1 MLDFATNNKKSL
13 CCGCEACAQCC
24 PKQCITMFEDS
35 EGFLYP
41 QVDKSSCIDC
51 GLCEKVCPVIHQ
63 DEPTEPLSSYI
74 AINPNEEIRLKSSS
88 GGIFTLLAEKIIAEG
103 GVVFGARFDKNWD
116 VVHAWTDTMEGFA
129 PFRGSK
135 YVQSRIGNTYNET
148 KEFLQQ
154 GRKVLFSGTPCQI
167 AGLKKYL
174 RKEYENLLTVD
185 FICHGVPS
193 PGVWSRYLSEF
204 RDSLRAER
212 GDGKNTVSS
221 SIDELPVITGISFR
235 DKSKGWKKYGFHLRY
250 AASKAAQNSV
260 STSVIK
266 DEEFLQPYTENSF
279 MQGFLADIYLRP
291 SCYDCPAKSGK
302 SGSDISIADA
312 WGMEHFAGQYDDDKG
327 ACYVLINTERGRCAM
342 SSLEFKQID
351 VDFELIKKHNPAWMN
366 SALPHR
372 KRKLF
377 YRLFSPSEMNFNE
390 IIKKVLPPSNFFDR
404 LMWSINKRIENM
416 RKPLKIL
423 LIGTGSLRNYG
434 CEAIVQGTYQIIR
447 EALGG
452 CDITVASDDIAYDST
467 ILPSD
472 IKLVSYKR
480 RFSLYRIYKGIL
492 RRCFHIG
499 NGSPVRMNTKIAKKY
514 DVVLSCGGDN
524 YCEAPDGT
532 IYTLLEDLMEIGRVA
547 KNNKKK
553 YVLWG
558 ASVGPFKTSDNHNRV
573 MANLEL
579 ADLITVREKLSY
591 QYLSTNKNVKLV
603 ADPAFRMTPDPNVQL
618 NREKDKRYIGINISL
633 LSISH
638 AFQESED
645 DVVVKI
651 FEKLDNLL
659 MTHPDW
665 HFVCIPHVM
674 SSPNGAQNDYV
685 FMSRYLGY
693 TAHKDRVSIL
703 PENLGARKT
712 KGYIAQLDLL
722 IAARMHCCVAGIS
735 VGTPTLFITYSNK
748 GKGMSEYAY
757 GHHDFELEVPQLL
770 TVDFGQKIEEMLLH
784 AEEINQY
791 LLSQQVRFVKDSTHG
806 GYLLDNCIHLGNK

>member
-1 MLDFATNNKKSL
+1 M
-13 CCGCEACAQCC
+13 QCC
-24 PKQCITMFEDS
+24 PKHCISMHEDN

-41 QVDKSSCIDC
+41 QIDKSSCIDC

-63 DEPTEPLSSYI
+63 DEPTEPLSNYI
-74 AINPNEEIRLKSSS
+74 AINPNEEIRQKSSS
-88 GGIFTLLAEKIIAEG
+88 GGIFTLLAEKITAEG
-103 GVVFGARFDKNWD
+103 GVVFGARFDENWD
-116 VVHAWTDTMEGFA
+116 VVHAWTDTIEGLA

-135 YVQSRIGNTYNET
+135 YVQSRIGNTYKET
-148 KEFLQQ
+148 KDFLQQ

-174 RKEYENLLTVD
+174 RKEYDNLLTVD

-193 PGVWSRYLSEF
+193 PGVWRRYLSEL
-204 RDSLRAER
+204 RESLHAER
-212 GDGKNTVSS
+212 GDGKKSFSS

-235 DKSKGWKKYGFHLRY
+235 DKSDGWKKYGFCLRY
-250 AASKAAQNSV
+250 DASKAAENMV
-260 STSVIK
+260 SASAINEKKV
-266 DEEFLQPYTENSF
+266 FLQPYPENPF

-291 SCYDCPAKSGK
+291 SCYNCPDKSGR
-302 SGSDISIADA
+302 SSSDITIADA
-312 WGMEHFAGQYDDDKG
+312 WGMDNFAQEHDDDKG
-327 ACYVLINTERGRCAM
+327 ACYVLINTDRGRCAM
-342 SSLEFKQID
+342 STLEFKQLD
-351 VDFELIKKHNPAWMN
+351 VDFELIKRHNPAWMN
-366 SALPHR
+366 SSLPHR

-377 YRLFSPSEMNFNE
+377 YRLFSSSEKNFNE
-390 IIKKVLPPSNFFDR
+390 IIKKVLPSTNFFDR
-404 LMWSINKRIENM
+404 LMWSINKRIENR

-447 EALGG
+447 EALGD
-452 CDITVASDDIAYDST
+452 CDITVASDDIAYDSA
-467 ILPSD
+467 ILPAD
-472 IKLVSYKR
+472 VKLIPYKK
-480 RFSLYRIYKGIL
+480 RFSLYRLYKGVL

-547 KNNKKK
+547 KKNKKK

-558 ASVGPFKTSDNHNRV
+558 ASVGPFKTSDNHNKV

-603 ADPAFRMTPDPNVQL
+603 ADPAFRMMPELNVQF
-618 NREKDKRYIGINISL
+618 NHEEDKRYIGINISL

-651 FEKLDNLL
+651 FGQLDNLL

-674 SSPNGAQNDYV
+674 SSPQGAQNDYV
-685 FMSRYLGY
+685 FMSRYLDN

-757 GHHDFELEVPQLL
+757 GHHDFEIEVPQLL
-770 TVDFGQKIEEMLLH
+770 TGDFRQKIEVMLH
-784 AEEINQY
+784 HVEDINQY

-806 GYLLDNCIHLGNK
+806 GYLLDNCIHLDNK